1 MQLAKSTLFSCRFLF
16 PVNVILTSQFLT
28 LRTHFSEFLPK
39 WSGVFPIKRQ
49 SWTRQSEEA
58 PYKIPVVG
66 TFFFFLRVEST
77 FSALSPVSFYSSTKK
92 RFYQRVGEYFRP
104 LLANSRAKNIASIS
118 RSCCHILE
126 MFKCMCHSLLFS
138 GTIPPPRVE
147 CKDITPNEKVGC
159 LVPENTNMTTC
170 LFLGC
175 CWNNTKADSAKKC
188 YTKR

>member
-1 MQLAKSTLFSCRFLF
+1 MQLAKSTLFFCRLLF
-16 PVNVILTSQFLT
+16 PVNVILTSQFWHWERVLANFC
-28 LRTHFSEFLPK
+28 R
-39 WSGVFPIKRQ
+39 SGEVSFRLKGNPEPGKAKKPHLKYRWWVHI
-49 SWTRQSEEA
+49 
-58 PYKIPVVG
+58 
-66 TFFFFLRVEST
+66 FFVRVEST
-77 FSALSPVSFYSSTKK
+77 FSALSPVSFYSSTKE

-147 CKDITPNEKVGC
+147 CKDIAPNEKVGC

-175 CWNNTKADSAKKC
+175 CWNDTEADSAKKC

>member
-1 MQLAKSTLFSCRFLF
+1 MQLAKSTLFFCRLLF

-28 LRTHFSEFLPK
+28 LRTRFSEFLPK
-39 WSGVFPIKRQ
+39 WRGVFPIKRQ

-58 PYKIPVVG
+58 LFEIPVVG
-66 TFFFFLRVEST
+66 TYIFLCGWNYI
-77 FSALSPVSFYSSTKK
+77 FSKK
-92 RFYQRVGEYFRP
+92 RFYQRLGEYFRP

-147 CKDITPNEKVGC
+147 CKDIAPNEKVGC

-175 CWNNTKADSAKKC
+175 CWNDTEADSAKKC
-188 YTKR
+188 YTRR